1 MEKTKR
7 NRLSLLLALL
17 AALTVFFCMFA
28 VNASA
33 ADDSTLLPNEY
44 RHEGEYVLLDVRHAS
59 PREDNSNLPVHIST
73 DWESPKTADTEQA
86 QPDPQNQDSQNTADP
101 NTASVGDPDSSTHDE
116 FTLGLNEPVP
126 AIIAGAAALPLV
138 GAAAL
143 PAALLPVAAVPAVV
157 VAQSLPLATAV
168 KAAPL
173 VVSAMTLPA
182 AAAIQTLPLLAIVKA
197 LPIAAAIKAA
207 PLVAAAKAFPFAVL
221 AKALPIAAAIK
232 AAPLVAAAKA
242 FPFAVLAKALPIAAA
257 IKAAPLVIA
266 AKALPLVILAITLP
280 VHHFVDKLDN
290 TFKLISAL
298 SFAGLAKLHI
308 QKDIIMKLAAMK
320 AVGDIAKKAM
330 FADAFGDLVKAF
342 AAKSVFDLAVL
353 RGMKAVNDTLKF
365 AGTLALTSSLTH
377 AIVDFIRNK
386 FYQYTI
392 FNLAIAGLVTMGTN
406 IVTRIFGAVVSA
418 FDLSR
423 TLLDGLVNP
432 FTTMA
437 SVFDKAVKFII
448 VNAFIDFQDMVRSVI
463 LITIDILL
471 PTYVLG
477 TEGFSVLWESILF
490 QISLWVAEREFTK
503 AEKAIA
509 AIIISTQ
516 RYIPLALYLPARQ
529 FDRALD
535 IIR

>member
-86 QPDPQNQDSQNTADP
+86 QPDPQNQDSQNIADP

-157 VAQSLPLATAV
+157 VAQSLPLAAAV

-197 LPIAAAIKAA
+197 FPIAAAIKAA
-207 PLVAAAKAFPFAVL
+207 PLVAAAKAL
-221 AKALPIAAAIK
+221 
-232 AAPLVAAAKA
+232 PLVT
-242 FPFAVLAKALPIAAA
+242 LAKALPIAAA

-386 FYQYTI
+386 FYQHTI

>member
-157 VAQSLPLATAV
+157 VAQSLPLAAAV

-182 AAAIQTLPLLAIVKA
+182 AAAI
-197 LPIAAAIKAA
+197 KAA
-207 PLVAAAKAFPFAVL
+207 PLVAAAKAL
-221 AKALPIAAAIK
+221 
-232 AAPLVAAAKA
+232 PLVT
-242 FPFAVLAKALPIAAA
+242 LAKALPIAAA

-386 FYQYTI
+386 FYQHTI

>member
-1 MEKTKR
+1 M
-7 NRLSLLLALL
+7 
-17 AALTVFFCMFA
+17 
-28 VNASA
+28 
-33 ADDSTLLPNEY
+33 
-44 RHEGEYVLLDVRHAS
+44 
-59 PREDNSNLPVHIST
+59 
-73 DWESPKTADTEQA
+73 
-86 QPDPQNQDSQNTADP
+86 
-101 NTASVGDPDSSTHDE
+101 
-116 FTLGLNEPVP
+116 
-126 AIIAGAAALPLV
+126 
-138 GAAAL
+138 
-143 PAALLPVAAVPAVV
+143 
-157 VAQSLPLATAV
+157 
-168 KAAPL
+168 
-173 VVSAMTLPA
+173 
-182 AAAIQTLPLLAIVKA
+182 
-197 LPIAAAIKAA
+197 
-207 PLVAAAKAFPFAVL
+207 
-221 AKALPIAAAIK
+221 
-232 AAPLVAAAKA
+232 
-242 FPFAVLAKALPIAAA
+242 
-257 IKAAPLVIA
+257 
-266 AKALPLVILAITLP
+266 
-280 VHHFVDKLDN
+280 HHFVDKLDN

-386 FYQYTI
+386 FYQHTI